1 MTAAT
6 LDGPPPAV
14 AGVFMGADYNTT
26 FGTMSWVL
34 PQPRAA
40 PYFVAPVCVPD
51 GTDPIAN
58 LAPGFATDP
67 VCTSPDCWVIGGPC
81 PPNTINRCFSY
92 SQSTM
97 NGGVWGL
104 AKVNASS
111 YSTAGSAPMQIFA
124 PVIGPEEQGFKACP
138 LTCFVLSISQ
148 DASSPGVTA
157 SSVATLPD
165 FSLPQRA
172 QVPSVTCGR
181 ASINDLQTTTASTD
195 VFFTMN
201 WVRATTCG
209 WNEGTP
215 TGLVA
220 PRAVQGTLGINAN
233 RNSPE
238 MGTTCPAASPTTTS
252 CQYHWKCPNTGIPYY
267 WCWWTVTSNYWGS
280 AFSTAGCAF
289 PFNPNLVIMCPMD
302 IG

>member
-58 LAPGFATDP
+58 LAPGFAMDP

-124 PVIGPEEQGFKACP
+124 PVIGPEEQGFKASRSRALCCP
-138 LTCFVLSISQ
+138 SARTRPAQ
-148 DASSPGVTA
+148 GSPPARLRRCRTSACRSG
-157 SSVATLPD
+157 
-165 FSLPQRA
+165 
-172 QVPSVTCGR
+172 
-181 ASINDLQTTTASTD
+181 
-195 VFFTMN
+195 
-201 WVRATTCG
+201 
-209 WNEGTP
+209 
-215 TGLVA
+215 
-220 PRAVQGTLGINAN
+220 PRC
-233 RNSPE
+233 RR
-238 MGTTCPAASPTTTS
+238 
-252 CQYHWKCPNTGIPYY
+252 
-267 WCWWTVTSNYWGS
+267 
-280 AFSTAGCAF
+280 
-289 PFNPNLVIMCPMD
+289 
-302 IG
+302 